1 MGERC
6 SLLDFSS
13 LKREQFK
20 IEEQQEYFPWSA
32 ASAHNASF
40 SSQARRRWGPSPLAG
55 VRSPEAAGHTH
66 PLVPR
71 STKPPQRPP
80 APPTPTQMPPSP
92 QLSAGC
98 SVSSRCFEKSPSRA
112 TVRFLWQGVPTAV
125 WRQEAVMLSPPSSR
139 LRRPQGMGLT
149 AQQLERRK
157 GSLPV
162 QRSASMDGVQ
172 SFIRNHCAGPGL
184 GSVASW
190 RKKTGN

>member
-1 MGERC
+1 MLP
-6 SLLDFSS
+6 SLP
-13 LKREQFK
+13 R
-20 IEEQQEYFPWSA
+20 P
-32 ASAHNASF
+32 
-40 SSQARRRWGPSPLAG
+40 GG
-55 VRSPEAAGHTH
+55 VGG
-66 PLVPR
+66 
-71 STKPPQRPP
+71 P
-80 APPTPTQMPPSP
+80 APWRVCAAQRLPDILTRLCPGAQSLPSAPPPPSPTQMPPSP

-112 TVRFLWQGVPTAV
+112 TVRFLWQGVPTAA